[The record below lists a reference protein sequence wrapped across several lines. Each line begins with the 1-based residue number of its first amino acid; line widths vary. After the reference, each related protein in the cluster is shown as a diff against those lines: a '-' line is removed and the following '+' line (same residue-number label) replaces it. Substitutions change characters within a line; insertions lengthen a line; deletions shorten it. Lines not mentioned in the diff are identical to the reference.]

1 MKWKTILDKEQRK
14 NLSKLD
20 VQTALRIVE
29 SLSEV
34 EEVDHP
40 LLH

>member
-14 NLSKLD
+14 YLNKLD

-29 SLSEV
+29 KETSEK
-34 EEVDHP
+34 ETRG
-40 LLH
+40 